1 MESLRKEMEEEF
13 IKNRLSDRAIELS
26 QKLDLLVAKEQRRKL
41 KNIC

>member
-13 IKNRLSDRAIELS
+13 IKNRLSERAIELS

-41 KNIC
+41 KNIY